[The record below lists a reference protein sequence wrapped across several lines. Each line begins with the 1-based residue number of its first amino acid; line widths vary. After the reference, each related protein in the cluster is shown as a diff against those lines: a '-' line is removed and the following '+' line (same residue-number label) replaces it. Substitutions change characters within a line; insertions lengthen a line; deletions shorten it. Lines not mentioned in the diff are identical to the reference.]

1 MCYIDEIQKDILA
14 ADLESDDGAN
24 ELERKLE
31 SKYCI
36 RELATFAGYDWVLQY
51 QSSFAAVQRYR
62 TMWEKI
68 NHECYI
74 YLGAAAVVEMQGT
87 KIVRMVGGKQ
97 IAVVGGLD
105 GYAGDGNTPTLM
117 DMKLG
122 ELKKQIPV
130 GLRNRIEKAVKPTR
144 SAQAGTDRKLD
155 ELIDGAKKGV
165 EVITALMDENKKL
178 KTCIAELE
186 RDK

>member
-1 MCYIDEIQKDILA
+1 MCYIDEIKKDTLD
-14 ADLESDDGAN
+14 ADLESNDGAN

-36 RELATFAGYDWVLQY
+36 RELTTFAGYCWVLQY

-62 TMWEKI
+62 RMWEKI
-68 NHECYI
+68 NRECYI

-97 IAVVGGLD
+97 IAVVGSLD
-105 GYAGDGNTPTLM
+105 GHDGDGNTPTLM

-130 GLRNRIEKAVKPTR
+130 GLRNRIDKAVKPTR

-155 ELIDGAKKGV
+155 GLKA
-165 EVITALMDENKKL
+165 VITALMDKNEKL
-178 KTCIAELE
+178 KTRIAELE